1 MVDAKAIFGWDIKK
15 TFSKRKN
22 FPKLHRGS
30 FLLRKWLIL
39 VNIYRLGPSNA
50 FNEAC
55 LWKRDEVL
63 HVFSVSS
70 IFSLYVHKHPSLHV
84 LTSYLRHYFLYVPGV
99 LAIWF
104 TRWWCLNSSY
114 FLSVVKNLNSSSYS
128 WEHVRIHVRLPLF

>member
-1 MVDAKAIFGWDIKK
+1 MVDAKAIFRWDIKK

-30 FLLRKWLIL
+30 FFLRKWLIF
-39 VNIYRLGPSNA
+39 VDIYRLGPSNA

-55 LWKRDEVL
+55 LWKRNEIV
-63 HVFSVSS
+63 HVFSVSL
-70 IFSLYVHKHPSLHV
+70 ILSLYVHKHPSLHV
-84 LTSYLRHYFLYVPGV
+84 SASYLCHNFLCV
-99 LAIWF
+99 LGDLVIWF
-104 TRWWCLNSSY
+104 TRWCSSSSY